1 MRGPFEFIVSRAAAA
16 SLAHHVVDPGM
27 VARQMRGPAVP
38 APETTVSGKLDI
50 QDSAAQQKNF
60 VTSRMLKSALA
71 AAGGR
76 LFSEQST
83 TTRHRRRY
91 GCVPCFACDGE
102 CAPQPD

>member
-71 AAGGR
+71 AAGG
-76 LFSEQST
+76 
-83 TTRHRRRY
+83 
-91 GCVPCFACDGE
+91 
-102 CAPQPD
+102 APIF